1 MVVNRFVES
10 WLSEIVKAIMRFLM
24 HPALYVFF
32 ISSFFVG
39 YLRVL
44 RERKDFSFKVYDVW
58 YELRTSIFAGIGL
71 GIILSLITVG
81 TGLVVSQASVFI
93 MAIWTGL
100 FAIIVQYRYLSPA
113 YTLGVA
119 IVAAVLSSKLP
130 YSFLQ
135 LQEGEESSIVSL
147 AILLGLMLVVEGLL
161 ISKNATNYSTPKLR
175 KGKRSLNIGLHESN
189 RLWLVPLFVLIP
201 GDTLTQFVSWWPVVS
216 VGSQKFSLFLIPFLV
231 GFTRTIKSFE
241 PKEALLFTGRRVF
254 GLAAVVLLLGIVS
267 YWWHTLAIVAMG
279 VAILGR
285 LTIAVQERLEDGR
298 RPAYFSS
305 RDNGLVVLGTIP
317 GTAGEALDLKPGE
330 TIVKMNGVVPTN
342 VDEFY
347 NALQSRTTGAF
358 CKMEVVDTN
367 GELRLVQHAIY
378 EGEHHELGIVFVEQE
393 HQWDTEVG

>member
-10 WLSEIVKAIMRFLM
+10 WLSEIVKAIVRFLM

-93 MAIWTGL
+93 MAIWTVL

-130 YSFLQ
+130 FSFLQ

-201 GDTLTQFVSWWPVVS
+201 GDTLTQVVSWWPVVS

-330 TIVKMNGVVPTN
+330 IIVKMNGVVPTN
-342 VDEFY
+342 VGEFY

>member
-10 WLSEIVKAIMRFLM
+10 WLSEIVKAIVRFLM

-119 IVAAVLSSKLP
+119 IVAAILSSKLP